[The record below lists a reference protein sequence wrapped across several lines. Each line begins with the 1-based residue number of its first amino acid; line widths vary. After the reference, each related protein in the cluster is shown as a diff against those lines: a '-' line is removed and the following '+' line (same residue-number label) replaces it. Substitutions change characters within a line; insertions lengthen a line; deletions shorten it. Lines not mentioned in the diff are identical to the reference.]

1 MIEIPDDIKR
11 ELEKIKES
19 DIKTPEA
26 MDEEEKMTKIG
37 NVADDP
43 EIKKLFAFASVTGKT
58 LGGLM
63 FLKDWDSPDNQ
74 SKQARLAIRQQN
86 INAILQDRFCDK
98 FHKDKNTSFYIGTGW
113 NVFTE

>member
-1 MIEIPDDIKR
+1 
-11 ELEKIKES
+11 
-19 DIKTPEA
+19 

-37 NVADDP
+37 NEADDP
-43 EIKKLFAFASVTGKT
+43 EIKKLYTLGLSTGKE
-58 LGGLM
+58 LRGLI
-63 FLKDWDSPDNQ
+63 FSGSDRA
-74 SKQARLAIRQQN
+74 QARLAIRQQN